1 MGRKMTKYDSTND
14 IFMNTLGKKGIKC
27 KIQRDRPIK
36 KNIFINTIQTI
47 SKKERG
53 N

>member
-14 IFMNTLGKKGIKC
+14 IFMNTLGKKGTKC
-27 KIQRDRPIK
+27 KIQRNRDIK
-36 KNIFINTIQTI
+36 KNRFINTIKSI
-47 SKKERG
+47 KNNG

>member
-14 IFMNTLGKKGIKC
+14 IFMNTLGKKGTKC

-36 KNIFINTIQTI
+36 KNKFINTIRGI
-47 SKKERG
+47 SNE
-53 N
+53 